1 MWKWVVTGLR
11 MLAVFT
17 LLTGFVY
24 PLLVTGVAQ
33 LLFPAQANG
42 SLVTKNGSPVGSRLI
57 GQNFTGDKYFH
68 GRPSAA
74 GQDGYDGTASAGSNL
89 GPTNQALLQAV
100 AERLSQVRQE
110 NGLSQAAPVPADLV
124 LASASGLD
132 PHITPAA
139 AYLQAARVARTRGR
153 DVAEV
158 ERLIEAKTEGR
169 LASVLGE
176 ERVNVLELNLALD
189 ESI

>member
-1 MWKWVVTGLR
+1 MWKWVLTGLR

-17 LLTGFVY
+17 LLTGLIY
-24 PLLVTGVAQ
+24 PLLITGVAQ

-57 GQNFTGDKYFH
+57 GQNFTEDKYFH

-74 GQDGYDGTASAGSNL
+74 GKDGYDGTASAGSNL
-89 GPTNQALLQAV
+89 GPTNKTLLQAV
-100 AERLSQVRQE
+100 EERLSQVRQG

-139 AYLQAARVARTRGR
+139 AYLQAARVARARGR

-158 ERLIEAKTEGR
+158 ERLIEAQTEGR

>member
-1 MWKWVVTGLR
+1 MWKWITTALR
-11 MLAVFT
+11 TLAVFT
-17 LLTGFVY
+17 LLTGIIY
-24 PLLVTGVAQ
+24 PLLVTGIAQ
-33 LLFPAQANG
+33 LLFPEQANG

-57 GQNFTGDKYFH
+57 GQNFAEDKYFH

-89 GPTNQALLQAV
+89 GPTNKALLQAV
-100 AERLSQVRQE
+100 AERLNQVRQE

-139 AYLQAARVARTRGR
+139 AYLQAARVARARGR

-158 ERLIEAKTEGR
+158 ERLIGAQTDGR
-169 LASVLGE
+169 LAGVLGE

>member
-42 SLVTKNGSPVGSRLI
+42 SLVTKNGSPIGSRLI
-57 GQNFTGDKYFH
+57 GQDFIGDKYFH

-100 AERLSQVRQE
+100 AERLNQVRQE

-139 AYLQAARVARTRGR
+139 AYLQAARVSRARGR

-158 ERLIEAKTEGR
+158 ERLIEAQTEGR

>member
-1 MWKWVVTGLR
+1 

-110 NGLSQAAPVPADLV
+110 NGLSQAALVPADLV